1 MEKLTERWQRD
12 TVPSPHWQLGLAT
25 GLFVRPTVRG
35 VRVITNSFPRYVWGS
50 AAGDCSLRTANSE
63 QWAGSPGVANRN
75 SEQSRRVGLAR
86 TVRTVGDT
94 NSVRRGE
101 LNPAQ
106 IVTFR
111 PCNNNMSYLSGRMS
125 CHMYTEEL
133 CSSSMP
139 STCSSLC
146 AVWRVNARHRSGS
159 AKKIMQSFAVMPEGK
174 CPNKIVVECSHSKGG
189 PQESVSR
196 FTHFT
201 SCSKYSV

>member
-1 MEKLTERWQRD
+1 MDYRSGVKKPWLL
-12 TVPSPHWQLGLAT
+12 VGLAT
-25 GLFVRPTVRG
+25 RLFVRPTVRG
-35 VRVITNSFPRYVWGS
+35 VRVVTNSFPRYVWGS

-111 PCNNNMSYLSGRMS
+111 PCNNNMSYYRDA
-125 CHMYTEEL
+125 CHAT
-133 CSSSMP
+133 CIQRSSVQAQCP
-139 STCSSLC
+139 
-146 AVWRVNARHRSGS
+146 RH
-159 AKKIMQSFAVMPEGK
+159 AHLFAPFGE
-174 CPNKIVVECSHSKGG
+174 
-189 PQESVSR
+189 
-196 FTHFT
+196 
-201 SCSKYSV
+201 